1 MSNGKTVFVTL
12 DIGPWALDIPGF
24 PFAFP
29 YGTLVAEGSVD
40 TCLTSGINSQKGE
53 SDRPDS

>member
-1 MSNGKTVFVTL
+1 MPEL
-12 DIGPWALDIPGF
+12 

-29 YGTLVAEGSVD
+29 CGTLVAEGSVD

-53 SDRPDS
+53 SDRPLHEKNSRISTRILIN